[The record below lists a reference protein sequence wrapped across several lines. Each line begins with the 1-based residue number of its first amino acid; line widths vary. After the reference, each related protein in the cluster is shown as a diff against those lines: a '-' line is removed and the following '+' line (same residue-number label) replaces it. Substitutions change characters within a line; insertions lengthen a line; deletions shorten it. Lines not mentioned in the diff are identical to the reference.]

1 MDDHERTL
9 QSQLATRLL
18 DAGTAERDAAY
29 REVYEAF
36 HTYLRS
42 DSGRR
47 SFLYRKQALGQMSGS
62 RRAKEWLRRVAPS
75 WCRATSELE
84 LVGSGHHDVL
94 ELGCGEGW
102 RALAL
107 AQNNRRVVGVDI
119 SDQCIELC
127 RRNQKEH
134 GVTNVEF
141 HRQSGVRLAFPDH
154 TFDRAV
160 STEFLEHLH
169 PDDVP
174 AHLAEVLRVLKPGGR
189 YVAVTP
195 NQHRHHDEDDGTLH
209 LRLYSFVDL
218 ADLFES
224 AGFSR
229 ILSPFLKTNGLVDVR
244 HKVRLERLF
253 HQIGLRHGW
262 GGDGLEQRRAVR
274 SQGGLLSLI
283 GLDAWG
289 QWDRHDVSRGC
300 SPLGQNGKNG

>member
-1 MDDHERTL
+1 MDDRERTL
-9 QSQLATRLL
+9 QNQLATRLL

-62 RRAKEWLRRVAPS
+62 RRAKEWLRRFAPS
-75 WCRATSELE
+75 WCRATSEVG
-84 LVGSGHHDVL
+84 LVGSGHHEVL

-102 RALAL
+102 LALAL
-107 AQNNRRVVGVDI
+107 AERNRRVVGVDI

-141 HRQSGVRLAFPDH
+141 HRQSGVRLAFADH

-169 PDDVP
+169 PEDVP

-209 LRLYSFVDL
+209 LRRYTYADL
-218 ADLFES
+218 AGLFEA
-224 AGFSR
+224 AGFAR
-229 ILSPFLKTNGLVDVR
+229 VLGPWFKTNVLVGAG
-244 HKVRLERLF
+244 HKIRLERMFYRLGF
-253 HQIGLRHGW
+253 RHGW
-262 GGDGLEQRRAVR
+262 GGTGLSSVILCGVKAGRETVR
-274 SQGGLLSLI
+274 
-283 GLDAWG
+283 
-289 QWDRHDVSRGC
+289 
-300 SPLGQNGKNG
+300 